1 MPKKE
6 ILDKKKSSTSK
17 IPNNISIEGFAKR
30 HIGLKKEDIQS
41 ITNELGFND
50 LADFVNAVV
59 PNNILIDDT
68 SDSDGLSEEEA
79 LNELQS
85 IAKKNKIYKTFIGQ
99 GYYQSFTPSII
110 KRKVFENP
118 GWYTSYTP
126 YQAEISQGRLE
137 ALINFQTM
145 VQDLT
150 DLDISNAEYKSL

>member
-85 IAKKNKIYKTFIGQ
+85 IAKR
-99 GYYQSFTPSII
+99 I
-110 KRKVFENP
+110 KSTRH
-118 GWYTSYTP
+118 S
-126 YQAEISQGRLE
+126 
-137 ALINFQTM
+137 
-145 VQDLT
+145 
-150 DLDISNAEYKSL
+150 